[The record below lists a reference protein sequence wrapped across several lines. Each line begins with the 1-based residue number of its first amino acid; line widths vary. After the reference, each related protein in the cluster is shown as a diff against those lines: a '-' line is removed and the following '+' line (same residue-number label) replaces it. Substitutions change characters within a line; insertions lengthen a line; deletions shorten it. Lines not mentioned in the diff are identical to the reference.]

1 MTESPER
8 QATMLKPIKNI
19 ADKPDPFAS
28 LVRNARQAPRYA
40 FEARD
45 RLYQWAFV
53 ATVLAIAIFW
63 AWLEFR

>member
-1 MTESPER
+1 
-8 QATMLKPIKNI
+8 MLKPIKNGAHI
-19 ADKPDPFAS
+19 PDRFTS
-28 LVRNARQAPRYA
+28 LVRNARQVPRYA

-53 ATVLAIAIFW
+53 GAVLAIAIFW

>member
-1 MTESPER
+1 
-8 QATMLKPIKNI
+8 MLEPIKNM
-19 ADKPDPFAS
+19 ADKPDLFTPM
-28 LVRNARQAPRYA
+28 VRNARQVPRYA

-53 ATVLAIAIFW
+53 GAVLAIAIFW